1 MLKGRKAFIIA
12 WGILFI
18 AIGWNFYNVFQL
30 AADIPIE
37 DDWDYLEAV
46 ANWDWRT
53 LFAVHV
59 QHRIIFTR
67 LLFYLCH
74 SFNLLDFR
82 FIIILNWFI
91 YLGMV
96 GATAL
101 LFRREL
107 CRYPFFALFFLPF
120 FSDAAQTN
128 LLWAGQNQ
136 FHFML
141 LFGLLAVFYGFKPE
155 NSKRDTILFCI
166 FLTLSTF
173 SMSPLFPAVILGCNL
188 LKQFML
194 LHDPANSGQKRNI
207 FLAMIFNAAWGVIT
221 AGLFFIHYTPAH
233 LPHPRLQLFVVYVF
247 ANLAKSLTLVTSEMP
262 LPLIFIFAILL
273 VLPGLFF
280 LKLLWKLKLRFFRQ
294 NGIAVTLLLWGAV
307 FSAAIAWGR
316 NGIMDWR
323 HTEAILPILP
333 ATAAILIKYSR
344 RNKKKL
350 ALKSFVCLMLL
361 CMCFS
366 FSFKHSKCKCNTR
379 QAGLQKLQ
387 HWLRSPN
394 AEPEIPE
401 LYPGKGF
408 KDKIRACQKLKLSC
422 LQTDDSQ
429 TARRHN

>member
-46 ANWDWRT
+46 ANWNWRT

-74 SFNLLDFR
+74 CFNLLDFR

-101 LFRREL
+101 LFRREI

-141 LFGLLAVFYGFKPE
+141 LFGLLAVFYSSKPE
-155 NSKRDTILFCI
+155 SKRNTILFCV

-173 SMSPLFPAVILGCNL
+173 SMSPLFPAVILGCHL
-188 LKQFML
+188 MKQLML
-194 LHDPANSGQKRNI
+194 LNDPLNSGQKRNI
-207 FLAMIFNAAWGVIT
+207 FLMIIFKAAWGIAT
-221 AGLFFIHYTPAH
+221 FGLFFIHYTPAS
-233 LPHPRLQLFVVYVF
+233 LPHPRLPLFVVYVF
-247 ANLAKSLTLVTSEMP
+247 ASLAKSLTSATSEMP

-273 VLPGLFF
+273 VLPGIFF
-280 LKLLWKLKLRFFRQ
+280 LKLLWKLKFRFFRQ
-294 NGIAVTLLLWGAV
+294 NEIAATLLLWGAV
-307 FSAAIAWGR
+307 FAAAIAWGR
-316 NGIMDWR
+316 NGIIDWR

-333 ATAAILIKYSR
+333 ATAAILVKYSR
-344 RNKKKL
+344 WNKNKL
-350 ALKSFVCLMLL
+350 ALKSFVCMLL
-361 CMCFS
+361 LSMCFS
-366 FSFKHSKCKCNTR
+366 LSFKHSKCKYSSR
-379 QAGLQKLQ
+379 QIGLQKLQ

-408 KDKIRACQKLKLSC
+408 KDKIRAGQKLKLSC
-422 LQTDDSQ
+422 LQTDNSQ
-429 TARRHN
+429 TTQCPD